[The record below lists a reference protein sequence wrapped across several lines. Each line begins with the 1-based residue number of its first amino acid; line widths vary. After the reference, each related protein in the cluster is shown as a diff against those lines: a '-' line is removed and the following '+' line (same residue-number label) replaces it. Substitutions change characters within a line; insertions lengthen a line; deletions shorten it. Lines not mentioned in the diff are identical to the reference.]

1 MPRKTLIITDVTAM
15 SGDNVCIA
23 GYDSSLTCI
32 RPVLSMGQVKKSY
45 LFKNGQ
51 LIVCPSTKISFDF
64 IRPISMPPHTEDF
77 IFEGDTIRFEG
88 RTTEIEW
95 KDLLHKT
102 SHQTFREL
110 FPLLQ
115 DRSVQPGSAGP
126 SLGTLIPTDVP
137 VLSCDYYKD
146 PPRLRMKILDRE
158 GFTKERVPIT
168 DLAFR
173 KLFEVILQDY
183 GNDCEKTVQKL
194 NNTLKGREIYLRF
207 GLSRPF
213 AGSSDPT
220 REVCWLQINGIHTFP
235 NLYDYSYEKWIVLE

>member
-1 MPRKTLIITDVTAM
+1 
-15 SGDNVCIA
+15 
-23 GYDSSLTCI
+23 
-32 RPVLSMGQVKKSY
+32 
-45 LFKNGQ
+45 
-51 LIVCPSTKISFDF
+51 
-64 IRPISMPPHTEDF
+64 
-77 IFEGDTIRFEG
+77 
-88 RTTEIEW
+88 
-95 KDLLHKT
+95 
-102 SHQTFREL
+102 
-110 FPLLQ
+110 
-115 DRSVQPGSAGP
+115 
-126 SLGTLIPTDVP
+126 
-137 VLSCDYYKD
+137 
-146 PPRLRMKILDRE
+146 MKILDRE
-158 GFTKERVPIT
+158 GVTKERVPIT